1 MERLIEKIFLGRT
14 SSGAEVY
21 ILKAKKP
28 EVIAAVRSDVSTHKV
43 SKKIFGELKSSV
55 DDIIEYFSREENYE
69 TAEKL
74 VKRVTA
80 SHGDMGEYEYIGIYL
95 KNVSRLT
102 TLIGWII
109 SGSLRKEYM
118 PGTEKSLRYVPI
130 EGSVEEVFVQS
141 LENYKILEK
150 ALDLYK
156 RMVASGIP
164 KEDARYILPLAT
176 KTEEILQPPPGR
188 MTRKWIY
195 YMLYSDY
202 QEAREIGKILKDWYD
217 KEYVDG
223 ASEEVRIADIPK
235 SKLPLFKKGKTLSRR
250 DLEKRLNSF
259 DKIREELYAHFD
271 VISKTLT
278 WNATTSISSFHQ
290 DIRNRQVYFDVES
303 LEEVIIRKEIVIPTS
318 IKISRFKEEFENLAK
333 EMFEIAENLFRK
345 DPQQAVYYLPLG
357 TKINFFGRITG
368 EENIVDI
375 VYLRTCRMAQSEIR
389 ARYILLGCY
398 VSKIAEEE
406 DIEELKR
413 LLPRCLRERRCFE
426 FWRERCPVYKKWVK
440 RKRDVLN

>member
-164 KEDARYILPLAT
+164 KEDARYILPLSTAAVHLHQNT
-176 KTEEILQPPPGR
+176 NFVGLAN
-188 MTRKWIY
+188 IY
-195 YMLYSDY
+195 RAIKSENSLVPSLISDVVN
-202 QEAREIGKILKDWYD
+202 EALCE
-217 KEYVDG
+217 
-223 ASEEVRIADIPK
+223 
-235 SKLPLFKKGKTLSRR
+235 
-250 DLEKRLNSF
+250 LN
-259 DKIREELYAHFD
+259 
-271 VISKTLT
+271 
-278 WNATTSISSFHQ
+278 
-290 DIRNRQVYFDVES
+290 
-303 LEEVIIRKEIVIPTS
+303 
-318 IKISRFKEEFENLAK
+318 KEEP
-333 EMFEIAENLFRK
+333 ILFRK
-345 DPQQAVYYLPLG
+345 DL
-357 TKINFFGRITG
+357 IEIFNSSGRGYPVANMFSKT
-368 EENIVDI
+368 NKW
-375 VYLRTCRMAQSEIR
+375 LSEISENENVIKFSR
-389 ARYILLGCY
+389 
-398 VSKIAEEE
+398 KIDE
-406 DIEELKR
+406 R
-413 LLPRCLRERRCFE
+413 LLEEAKRFDDHALTFLSLTNRKDSVEGYVAPMSLSAWHQFMRNDTVKQSVESI
-426 FWRERCPVYKKWVK
+426 YDSVK
-440 RKRDVLN
+440 RKDFVIPDSIEGTKHEEEFIDLFNESIDFYDKASLVYGEADSIGVVPNSLKIYVAFDFDGYNSLTGFMRDRTSKAAQWEIRNIAQEVKSLIEKESPDYAKFIG